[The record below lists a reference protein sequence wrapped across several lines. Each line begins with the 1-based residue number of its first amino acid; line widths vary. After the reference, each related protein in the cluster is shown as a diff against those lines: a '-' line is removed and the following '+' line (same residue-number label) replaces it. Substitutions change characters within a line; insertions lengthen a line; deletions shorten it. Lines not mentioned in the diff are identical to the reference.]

1 MTTPAPG
8 ESQPRRM
15 RWMGWVAAVF
25 LVQAALIYWVSRSPD
40 ERPAADSQ
48 MPIKGGADQK
58 WLNELAREDPELL
71 TQPNPRGFSEA
82 WLKVAP
88 LEHQPLRWMPPDIEL
103 PYPSNLITQPL
114 EAALASN
121 APPRAVAFVKP
132 APRLTQMAV
141 APLQMRQTNRLEI
154 AGDLARRPLAKTVPL
169 INSWKNPDLLKP
181 SIVQVMVKADG
192 VVFTGTLIGRS
203 GLARADEFALDVALQ
218 KVRFQ
223 RLTNAP
229 PSAAFTTGNL
239 LFHWHVDPNSVT
251 NLTVT
256 PR

>member
-1 MTTPAPG
+1 MTTPVPA
-8 ESQPRRM
+8 ESRHRRM
-15 RWMGWVAAVF
+15 RWMGWVVAVF
-25 LVQAALIYWVSRSPD
+25 LFQAAVIFWVSRNSD
-40 ERPAADSQ
+40 DRPATDSK
-48 MPIKGGADQK
+48 MPIKGGGDRG
-58 WLNELAREDPELL
+58 WLGKLALEDPELL
-71 TQPNPRGFSEA
+71 AQPNPKGFSEI
-82 WLKVAP
+82 WLMPAP
-88 LEHQPLRWMPPDIEL
+88 LKPQPLRWTPPDIEL

-132 APRLTQMAV
+132 PPRLSKVSV
-141 APLQMRQTNRLEI
+141 APLQLRQMNRLEI
-154 AGDLARRPLAKTVPL
+154 VGDLARRPLANSVPL

-181 SIVQVMVKADG
+181 SIVQVMVNADG

>member
-1 MTTPAPG
+1 
-8 ESQPRRM
+8 
-15 RWMGWVAAVF
+15 MGWVVAVF
-25 LVQAALIYWVSRSPD
+25 LVQAAFIFWVSRNPD
-40 ERPAADSQ
+40 DRPAPDSQ

-88 LEHQPLRWMPPDIEL
+88 LENQPLRWMPPDIEL

-121 APPRAVAFVKP
+121 APPRAVAYVKP
-132 APRLTQMAV
+132 PPRLSRVEV
-141 APLQMRQTNRLEI
+141 APLQLRHTNRLEI
-154 AGDLARRPLAKTVPL
+154 AGDLAQRPLANSIPL
-169 INSWKNPDLLKP
+169 INSWKHPDLLQP
-181 SIVQVMVKADG
+181 SIVQVMVNADG

-203 GLARADEFALDVALQ
+203 GLALADEFALDVALQ

-229 PSAAFTTGNL
+229 PSAAITTGNL
-239 LFHWHVDPNSVT
+239 VFHWHVNPNSVT
-251 NLTVT
+251 NLTVR